1 MLDSIQSY
9 MFHLQY
15 IYTKIFISDLIYD
28 VLPYIDF
35 FIGEKYKKELNM
47 FSIKKYIPIVI
58 GIIIIF
64 SRVPIST
71 VIITGALIGTLAAIF
86 KHQ

>member
-1 MLDSIQSY
+1 ML
-9 MFHLQY
+9 
-15 IYTKIFISDLIYD
+15 
-28 VLPYIDF
+28 
-35 FIGEKYKKELNM
+35 
-47 FSIKKYIPIVI
+47 SIKKYIPIVI